1 MNPQIMEM
9 LMALMG
15 QKEQEPDETITVV
28 DEMQGS
34 PMVDLTGELEDEAPA
49 GGDMMA
55 QLMAAFQQ

>member
-1 MNPQIMEM
+1 MNPQLMEM

-15 QKEQEPDETITVV
+15 QQEQEPDETITVV
-28 DEMQGS
+28 DEMQAS
-34 PMVDLTGELEDEAPA
+34 PMVDLTGEIEEESPV

>member
-1 MNPQIMEM
+1 MEM

-15 QKEQEPDETITVV
+15 QQEQEPDETITVV
-28 DEMQGS
+28 DEMQAS
-34 PMVDLTGELEDEAPA
+34 PMVDLTGEIEEESPV